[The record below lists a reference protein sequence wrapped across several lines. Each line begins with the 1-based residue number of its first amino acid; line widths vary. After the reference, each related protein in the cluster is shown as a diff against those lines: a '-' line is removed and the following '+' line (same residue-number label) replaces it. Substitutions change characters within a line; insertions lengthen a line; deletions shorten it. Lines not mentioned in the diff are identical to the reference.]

1 VAECGAEDGSDYME
15 LAINELKKSYGKK
28 EVLKGVNY
36 VFTPGIYGVLGVNVP
51 RYILKA

>member
-1 VAECGAEDGSDYME
+1 ME